1 MKKRFFVDL
10 VLAFSVLA
18 FMVGAGRSVEGIGE
32 EKRRSEIMYLPSS
45 ECMKLISLG
54 YRNLTADLLWF
65 KTVQYY
71 GGYRLGQNTLNLFR
85 HLAEVITDLDPQ
97 FTFAYR
103 LSALI
108 LAEDMGE
115 FEEGVKILKKGIEN
129 NPENWWLCFEMGF
142 LYYIS
147 GRDYGEAER
156 YFELAS
162 RMPEANE
169 RATRFA
175 ASAAAR
181 GGDIET
187 SIEMWKKLAETSDDP
202 FMDELA
208 GRYIEKLEKKLDRK
222 ENGET

>member
-1 MKKRFFVDL
+1 MKKMFFIDL
-10 VLAFSVLA
+10 ILAFLALA
-18 FMVGAGRSVEGIGE
+18 FMVGAGKSVEGIGE

-45 ECMKLISLG
+45 DGMKVVSLG
-54 YRNLTADLLWF
+54 YRNLAADLLWF

-71 GGYRLGQNTLNLFR
+71 GGYRLGENTLDLFR

-103 LSALI
+103 LCALI

-129 NPENWWLCFEMGF
+129 NPQNWWLCFEMGF

-162 RMPEANE
+162 RMPGANE

-175 ASAAAR
+175 ASAAAK

-187 SIEMWKKLAETSDDP
+187 SIEMWKKLAETSEDP
-202 FMDELA
+202 FMNELA
-208 GRYIEKLEKKLDRK
+208 GRYIEKLEKRLAEEKR
-222 ENGET
+222 GET